1 MQSAS
6 VLRLL
11 DRWRWL
17 KPIFVIGYEFVM
29 AVVFSMPRFRAL
41 NALKSAFLRLNGA
54 RIGRRVTYYPGVW
67 ITPGRNLRIGDDV
80 DLAVGVLIESA
91 GGVEIGD
98 RALIGHGVKI
108 IADNHVIPAG
118 RGRIFGAGSVRKPI
132 RIGSDVWIGAN
143 CVVLAGTTIGE
154 GAVVGAGSV
163 VTRDVKPYSVV
174 AGSPARVLRVRD

>member
-1 MQSAS
+1 VSGLEVDELQLYYGRSHIVQGVSLTVDAGEI
-6 VLRLL
+6 VALL
-11 DRWRWL
+11 
-17 KPIFVIGYEFVM
+17 
-29 AVVFSMPRFRAL
+29 
-41 NALKSAFLRLNGA
+41 
-54 RIGRRVTYYPGVW
+54 
-67 ITPGRNLRIGDDV
+67 GRNGVGKTTLARGIVELLPPASGTV
-80 DLAVGVLIESA
+80 RFAGADLTKLPAHRVA
-91 GGVEIGD
+91 
-98 RALIGHGVKI
+98 GHGVRI

-163 VTRDVKPYSVV
+163 VTRDVEPYSVV